1 MCRHYSYGRLTSNW
15 KPFGIPLAAHCRVL
29 KGSDIRSLYLQLLT
43 PFLVQNGAQADALN
57 FDRCCIEV
65 CTDMEPD
72 NKRVNVFPESIAE
85 ENAAEHLDMEFHF
98 YLSDD
103 KATTRGPEIV
113 MNEQLQS
120 TDIPGRLN
128 VLVSWSPKMLEKYNT
143 SLFSSLPE
151 VFKSGF
157 FGKRPQESVSLYK
170 CLEAFLKEEPLG
182 PEDMW

>member
-1 MCRHYSYGRLTSNW
+1 
-15 KPFGIPLAAHCRVL
+15 
-29 KGSDIRSLYLQLLT
+29 
-43 PFLVQNGAQADALN
+43 
-57 FDRCCIEV
+57 
-65 CTDMEPD
+65 
-72 NKRVNVFPESIAE
+72 
-85 ENAAEHLDMEFHF
+85 MEFHF

-103 KATTRGPEIV
+103 KAITKGAEIV
-113 MNEQLQS
+113 MNEPLKS

-128 VLVSWSPKMLEKYNT
+128 VLVNWSPKMVEKYNT

-157 FGKRPQESVSLYK
+157 FGKRPQDSVSLYK